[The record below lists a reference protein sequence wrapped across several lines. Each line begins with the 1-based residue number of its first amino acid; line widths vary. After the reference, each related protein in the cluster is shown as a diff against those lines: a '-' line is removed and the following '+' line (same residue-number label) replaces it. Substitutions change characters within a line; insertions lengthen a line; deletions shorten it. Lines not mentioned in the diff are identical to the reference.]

1 MSTAE
6 HAASSVMHGHCNW
19 SSCSPKPSSAS
30 KRLRTM
36 LHLCTCFS
44 SARCRFDIG
53 FAENAAAERQLAFC
67 AGPVRSGRT
76 AVSREVHKRHLGQY
90 RHLFPDSAHLGVEH
104 VPRRDSAKARTL
116 VGADLP

>member
-1 MSTAE
+1 
-6 HAASSVMHGHCNW
+6 
-19 SSCSPKPSSAS
+19 
-30 KRLRTM
+30 M

-104 VPRRDSAKARTL
+104 VLRPAGVQQLHQNLHLSFTR
-116 VGADLP
+116 